1 MDEFLKELNLK
12 QREAVEMTD
21 GPILILAGAG
31 SGKTRVLT
39 YKVAY
44 LSLFKKIDPANIL
57 LLTFTNKAAGEMKER
72 VSRLMVYQKGFVHP
86 PYAGTFHSFC
96 AKFLRKEGKYIG
108 LPVNYIIY
116 DQQDQLDVVK
126 DCMMKL
132 NISPKNFH
140 PSAILNTI
148 SEAKNELITEAEYP
162 KYARGHFQETVAQ
175 IYSLYQKTLKN
186 NYALDFDDLL
196 IVVVDT
202 LKNYPEILEKYQ
214 DIFRYVL
221 IDEYQD
227 TNRAQY
233 TLSKLLAGK
242 YRNICVVGD
251 ASQSI
256 YSWRGADY
264 RNLVNFQ
271 KDYPD
276 LKVFY
281 LEENYRSTQK
291 ILNGAFSVIS
301 KNSTHP
307 ILSLWTKNGEG
318 DRINIYQAR
327 NEQDEASFIARE
339 LVKEV
344 RNKTQ
349 QYHDFAVLYRTN
361 AQSRVV
367 EEVFLHLGIPY
378 VLVGGVRFYERKEIK
393 DVLSMLRFIS
403 NDKDSVS
410 FKRITKLGKGRLNK
424 FIQYSKV
431 VDSSKLTT
439 LEILDSVVEKTGY
452 LEMYDD
458 KNEED
463 LARLE
468 NIKELRSVASEFTD
482 LSQFLEN
489 VALVEQE
496 YFPDKTIN
504 YKGAKDAVSLM
515 TLHAAKGLE
524 FNSVFMVGMEEGI
537 FPHSRS
543 LLDRSAIEEE
553 RRLCYVGITRAKKKL
568 YLTYA
573 TRRLFFGLRSENIVS
588 RFICDIPEEL
598 LLFVNGV

>member
-1 MDEFLKELNLK
+1 
-12 QREAVEMTD
+12 MTD